1 MPTCR
6 LYAIIYTG
14 KHSLV
19 KVKEGFSMLK
29 KSLAICLLAAS
40 VFVPVFADQHSA
52 EARPVPPA
60 AGDTLVPPRVRESN
74 ELQNISER
82 FGVKTSEL
90 QKYFDMGWGFK
101 ELRHAAVLTLAT
113 NKDMGAILTLK
124 QTNSWP
130 RVEYLL
136 GVTPNDMKAARDKND
151 ARYFAGKLGVSE
163 SELLALLQQNYGVGE
178 SLHAMLLAK
187 AGGTTAAKV
196 LEMHNPPQTTW
207 REVADSLGVTFAQ
220 LEQIRE
226 DIDQI
231 K

>member
-1 MPTCR
+1 
-6 LYAIIYTG
+6 
-14 KHSLV
+14 
-19 KVKEGFSMLK
+19 MLK
-29 KSLAICLLAAS
+29 KSLAICLLAAA
-40 VFVPVFADQHSA
+40 VFVPVFADQHYA

-60 AGDTLVPPRVRESN
+60 AGDTLVPPRVREQN

-90 QKYFDMGWGFK
+90 QKYFNMGWRFK

-113 NKDMGAILTLK
+113 DKNMGEILTLK
-124 QTNSWP
+124 QSNSWP

-151 ARYFAGKLGVSE
+151 ARYFAGKLNISE
-163 SELLALLQQNYGVGE
+163 SELLALLQQNYGVGD

-187 AGGTTAAKV
+187 AGNTTAENV
-196 LEMHNPPQTTW
+196 LKMHNPPQTSW
-207 REVADSLGVTFAQ
+207 RDVAESLGVSFAQ

-226 DIDQI
+226 NIDMV

>member
-1 MPTCR
+1 
-6 LYAIIYTG
+6 
-14 KHSLV
+14 
-19 KVKEGFSMLK
+19 MLK

>member
-1 MPTCR
+1 
-6 LYAIIYTG
+6 
-14 KHSLV
+14 
-19 KVKEGFSMLK
+19 MLK
-29 KSLAICLLAAS
+29 KTLAICLLAAS

-226 DIDQI
+226 DIDQV

>member
-40 VFVPVFADQHSA
+40 VVVPVFADQHSA

-226 DIDQI
+226 DIDQV